1 MTEEMNTPF
10 EEQEPKEEFT
20 IKFGKGLCSEPFMSK
35 DGKELVRIKIPNADE
50 NDHRPWQSFVLGANQ
65 VHENQYGKGL
75 WAKLL
80 VDGHT
85 TVSRPFPDGTDDK
98 GRKIWAT
105 ERYEVSNRELK
116 EMVEY
121 YKTQSKE
128 DRDPASSDCQA
139 QKEESEIKAHKKAIT
154 EPEL

>member
-1 MTEEMNTPF
+1 MAEEMNTPF
-10 EEQEPKEEFT
+10 EEQEQKEELT
-20 IKFGKGLCSEPFMSK
+20 IKFAKGVCSEPFMSK
-35 DGKELVRIKIPNADE
+35 EGKELVRIKIPNADE
-50 NDHRPWQSFVLGANQ
+50 NDHRPWQSFVLGVNQ

-80 VDGHT
+80 LDGHT

-98 GRKIWAT
+98 GRKIWKT
-105 ERYEVSNRELK
+105 EKREVSNRELK

-128 DRDPASSDCQA
+128 DRDPAPADRQA
-139 QKEESEIKAHKKAIT
+139 QKEEPEAET
-154 EPEL
+154 EGDRTEKSL

>member
-1 MTEEMNTPF
+1 MLFSRLEAE
-10 EEQEPKEEFT
+10 
-20 IKFGKGLCSEPFMSK
+20 
-35 DGKELVRIKIPNADE
+35 KELVRIKIPNADE
-50 NDHRPWQSFVLGANQ
+50 NDHRPWQSFVLGVNQ

-80 VDGHT
+80 VGGHT

-98 GRKIWAT
+98 GRKIWKT
-105 ERYEVSNRELK
+105 EKREVSNRELK

-128 DRDPASSDCQA
+128 DRDPAPADRQA
-139 QKEESEIKAHKKAIT
+139 QKEEPEAEAEGDRQDGKLSVKDQLAAGKKEASKIKAHKKTNT